1 MRRTFSLMLAMMLLI
16 CCTCIYA
23 FSSGDTTSLED
34 LASGA
39 ANSSEQQVQEGTGV
53 GSSSQDA
60 KSREERTQNFIAGLN
75 KAGDLASADIQGTE
89 AATEWI
95 RVIAAWIVQVLSY
108 AITAFL
114 AVRIVLD
121 LAYIALPFTRGILAN
136 GYAGNA
142 QAGAGGMPNSMMGGG
157 MAQPGMGGMGMGGG
171 MPGMGMGM
179 GMRGGYGMNRG
190 MGMGMGMG
198 AGMNG
203 ATPGMNQQGT
213 MLGRIQWVSNAALNA
228 VAGESTVGPDGKANS
243 PFKTYIHD
251 MVIVL
256 VLVPVLLILA
266 ATGALTSLGFMLGN
280 LLCDAI
286 ASIGDML

>member
-16 CCTCIYA
+16 CCTFLYT
-23 FSSGDTTSLED
+23 FSTDSTSLED
-34 LASGA
+34 LANGA
-39 ANSSEQQVQEGTGV
+39 AESSEQQTQGGTGT
-53 GSSSQDA
+53 SSQDT
-60 KSREERTQNFIAGLN
+60 SREDRTQRFISGLN
-75 KAGDLASADIQGTE
+75 KAGDLASADIEGTE

-114 AVRIVLD
+114 AVRVVLD
-121 LAYIALPFTRGILAN
+121 LTYIALPFTRGILAN

-142 QAGAGGMPNSMMGGG
+142 QAGAGGMPNSMVGGG
-157 MAQPGMGGMGMGGG
+157 MGQPGMGMGMG
-171 MPGMGMGM
+171 GM
-179 GMRGGYGMNRG
+179 GMRGGYGMNR
-190 MGMGMGMG
+190 MGGMG
-198 AGMNG
+198 AMGGGMG
-203 ATPGMNQQGT
+203 ATPGMNQQGN
-213 MLGRIQWVSNAALNA
+213 MLGRVQWVSNAALNA
-228 VAGESTVGPDGKANS
+228 VASESTVGPDGKGNS

-256 VLVPVLLILA
+256 IMVPVLLVLA

>member
-16 CCTCIYA
+16 CCTCLYT
-23 FSSGDTTSLED
+23 FSTDSTSLED
-34 LASGA
+34 LANGA
-39 ANSSEQQVQEGTGV
+39 AESSEQQTQGGTGT
-53 GSSSQDA
+53 SSQDT
-60 KSREERTQNFIAGLN
+60 SREDRTQRFISGLN
-75 KAGDLASADIQGTE
+75 KAGDLASADIEGTE

-114 AVRIVLD
+114 AVRVVLD
-121 LAYIALPFTRGILAN
+121 LTYIALPFTRGILAN

-142 QAGAGGMPNSMMGGG
+142 QAGAGGMPNSMVGGG
-157 MAQPGMGGMGMGGG
+157 MGQPGMGMGMGGMGGMGMGG
-171 MPGMGMGM
+171 MGMGGM
-179 GMRGGYGMNRG
+179 GMRGGYGMNR
-190 MGMGMGMG
+190 MGGMG
-198 AGMNG
+198 AMGGGMG
-203 ATPGMNQQGT
+203 ATPGMNQQGN
-213 MLGRIQWVSNAALNA
+213 MLGRVQWVSNAALNA
-228 VAGESTVGPDGKANS
+228 VASESTVGPDGKGNS

-256 VLVPVLLILA
+256 IMVPVLLVLA